1 VIDGRGTNETAAGQ
15 KGIVRFV
22 AEGSI
27 GKIFLSNPDRLN
39 AISLSMW
46 QSLDDAARAFAA
58 NDEIRCI
65 VVAGEGGKAFASG
78 ADISEFDKSRSER
91 DAAETYNRISRH
103 AVANLA
109 SLPQPTIAM
118 IEGYCI
124 GGGMALAL
132 SCDLRIAADD
142 ARFAIPAAR
151 LGLGYD
157 FVGIQKLVSV
167 VGPAVAKMLFFSA
180 RQIGGAEAL
189 RVGLVNEIVPKA
201 ALQQY
206 VDDLAGTIA
215 ANAPLTIKAAKL
227 GINTAIADPLERN
240 VEACRAAERAC
251 FASEDYAEGRRAFAE
266 KRRPIFKGR

>member
-1 VIDGRGTNETAAGQ
+1 VNDGQETNEIAAGQ
-15 KGIVRFV
+15 RGIVRFV
-22 AEGSI
+22 ADGPI
-27 GKIFLSNPDRLN
+27 GKILLSNPARLN
-39 AISLSMW
+39 AISFSMW
-46 QSLDDAARAFAA
+46 QSLDEAVKAFAA
-58 NDEIRCI
+58 NGEIRCI

-78 ADISEFDKSRSER
+78 ADISEFDKSRSDRE
-91 DAAETYNRISRH
+91 ATETYNRISRQ
-103 AVANLA
+103 ALANLA
-109 SLPQPTIAM
+109 SLSQPTIAM

-157 FVGIQKLVSV
+157 FRGIEKLVSV

-180 RQIGGAEAL
+180 RQIDSAEAL
-189 RVGLVNEIVPKA
+189 RVGLVNEIVRKT
-201 ALQQY
+201 ALQQH
-206 VDDLAGTIA
+206 VDDLASTIA

-227 GINTAIADPLERN
+227 GINTAVADPLERD

-251 FASEDYAEGRRAFAE
+251 FASEDYAEGRRAFAQ